1 MPHIWAVSE
10 FRREFQKD
18 SSLGPRTMFFVHLPY
33 HFIFQCVLNYSFK
46 FKWSSPTAR
55 ILQVKHPFSLKSDCL
70 EINKKNELKL
80 NFRLCLK
87 EDKKIKPASTNS
99 IFAFNG
105 WDQNTFLENK
115 SQKWYSISFIYEVLY
130 LPEASALKW
139 PVSSYV
145 AAEFLCGFLPSST
158 LVIILLA
165 DIPGVSGSCLLAWG
179 LGHVSVT

>member
-1 MPHIWAVSE
+1 MPHRTVPE
-10 FRREFQKD
+10 FQREFQKD

-55 ILQVKHPFSLKSDCL
+55 ILQVKCPFSLKSDCL

-80 NFRLCLK
+80 NFRFRLK

-99 IFAFNG
+99 IFDCNG

-115 SQKWYSISFIYEVLY
+115 NQKWYSVSLIYEVCIF
-130 LPEASALKW
+130 LKLQLW
-139 PVSSYV
+139 N
-145 AAEFLCGFLPSST
+145 GQFLPMWLLNFYVDFFPVQHWSS
-158 LVIILLA
+158 
-165 DIPGVSGSCLLAWG
+165 SS
-179 LGHVSVT
+179 

>member
-1 MPHIWAVSE
+1 MHETLHLISTTAPCALILQTSTQRLREMPHIWAVPE

-55 ILQVKHPFSLKSDCL
+55 ILQVKRPFSLKSDCL

-80 NFRLCLK
+80 NFCFCLK

-115 SQKWYSISFIYEVLY
+115 NQKWF
-130 LPEASALKW
+130 
-139 PVSSYV
+139 
-145 AAEFLCGFLPSST
+145 F
-158 LVIILLA
+158 LVIPL
-165 DIPGVSGSCLLAWG
+165 V
-179 LGHVSVT
+179 